1 MLFGTYVLPYSD
13 GKGDSFDLLLH
24 LLFKIVLS
32 LKIGIKMF
40 RREVSSTA
48 GLYEVEAA
56 GNPLCT

>member
-1 MLFGTYVLPYSD
+1 MHTCRPYTD
-13 GKGDSFDLLLH
+13 DKGDAFDLLLH
-24 LLFKIVLS
+24 LLFKTVLS

-48 GLYEVEAA
+48 GLDEVEAA

>member
-1 MLFGTYVLPYSD
+1 MHIRRPYTGDIGDAFDMLLN
-13 GKGDSFDLLLH
+13 

-40 RREVSSTA
+40 RREVNSAA

-56 GNPLCT
+56 GNPLCI